1 MGVNRRDSQSLL
13 FTIAEIVLFIY
24 SSYQLYST
32 CCYFGERNNMDLD
45 EGKEVIKMTNT
56 SRKVIEDS
64 LQTYNDMQVSVS

>member
-1 MGVNRRDSQSLL
+1 
-13 FTIAEIVLFIY
+13 
-24 SSYQLYST
+24 
-32 CCYFGERNNMDLD
+32 MDLD